1 MDRYGVVGNP
11 VAHSKSPQIHAQFAA
26 QTGQQLVY
34 ERVLAPRDAF
44 VNVIADL
51 RQQGWR
57 GVNVTVPFKEQ
68 AFALSQVLT
77 DRAKAAQAVNTLS
90 FDAGQIHGDN
100 TDGAGLVFDLTH
112 NLHCTLA
119 GARVLLIGAGG
130 AARGVVKPLLDAGVP
145 ELVIANRTPEKAQYL
160 TTQFSSNTT
169 VKSALLAECTASFDI
184 VINATSAGLA
194 NAAPALPAACLRAG
208 LQNGTLA
215 YDMVYSQQP
224 TVFMQWAARH
234 GARTADGLGMLVAQ
248 AAESFFIWRGV
259 RPDMAQVLAA
269 LR

>member
-77 DRAKAAQAVNTLS
+77 DRARAAQAVNTLS

-100 TDGAGLVFDLTH
+100 TDGAGLVFDLTA
-112 NLHCTLA
+112 NLHCTLT

-130 AARGVVKPLLDAGVP
+130 ASRGVVKPLLDAGVS
-145 ELVIANRTPEKAQYL
+145 ELVIANRTPEKARL
-160 TTQFSSNTT
+160 LAAQFAANAA
-169 VKSALLAECTASFDI
+169 VKSALLAECTAPFDI

-194 NAAPALPAACLRAG
+194 NAAPVLPAACLRKDS
-208 LQNGTLA
+208 LA
-215 YDMVYSQQP
+215 YDMVYGRQP
-224 TVFMQWAARH
+224 TAFMQWAAQY

-248 AAESFFIWRGV
+248 AAESFFVWRGV
-259 RPDMAQVLAA
+259 RPDAAPVLAA